1 MSDLLKIKVGN
12 NNYLCK
18 FKYNDPRVLM
28 LWYGPS
34 ENVQEPTGG
43 ISNPTIEYDTNGPLD
58 VTGTGWSGTP
68 CIAKNNLGGQLTGP
82 WLVDG
87 KGLQWTQPSII
98 NQLAQNKPFTV
109 EFWLRN
115 DYPTTTSNFGD
126 GGFPVSFITKQDFQ
140 MSGTDLIPNP
150 SLGGW
155 YGFEYFKKIYN
166 TRGFNGNA
174 ASNTQQPFAG
184 QAMKWVHLALTNDG
198 SGNKSGLRYFANGVE
213 MLYGRAFPQSG
224 TGTWGESFDN
234 NQYPW
239 LLKNVQAL
247 MIGNVGST
255 NACNWRIAQLAVF
268 NYCKYT
274 SNFTPQRKPYF
285 MGID

>member
-1 MSDLLKIKVGN
+1 MSDLLKVKVGGSS
-12 NNYLCK
+12 YLCK

-58 VTGTGWSGTP
+58 VSGTDWSGTP
-68 CIAKNNLGGQLTGP
+68 CIAKSNLGGRLTGP

-98 NQLAQNKPFTV
+98 NQLAKNKPFTV

-115 DYPTTTSNFGD
+115 DYPNASAGFGD
-126 GGFPVSFITKQDFQ
+126 GGYPLSFINKQDFQ
-140 MSGTDLIPNP
+140 YSGTDKVANP
-150 SLGGW
+150 CIGAW
-155 YGFEYFKKIYN
+155 YGQPAYSFLYSTSSFSRTAPGTVGSIWSGRLYWAHNAVCNDGTGNKNGLHWFVDGTEMIYN
-166 TRGFNGNA
+166 NQTLGEMFNDSQYA
-174 ASNTQQPFAG
+174 WVLKNTQ
-184 QAMKWVHLALTNDG
+184 AL
-198 SGNKSGLRYFANGVE
+198 LF
-213 MLYGRAFPQSG
+213 
-224 TGTWGESFDN
+224 
-234 NQYPW
+234 
-239 LLKNVQAL
+239 
-247 MIGNVGST
+247 GNVGST
-255 NACNWRIAQLAVF
+255 NACDWRIAQLAVF

-285 MGID
+285 LGID